1 MAPTLSSRIAAARAR
16 KQPAN
21 GGISTLK
28 DRLARARQRK
38 GAVSDEEEEDRGF
51 WDRLY
56 YGEEEGE
63 GGAMGLEEVPG
74 QFLEVAGS
82 PIEKGLKPL
91 VALGAGV
98 AKMPFADEEDE
109 DVRLARTVGKQL
121 YKSVA
126 ELPEAIAGGYPAEG
140 LMNVAAVPAMFATGG
155 AAALGGLSKVP
166 KLGALAKASQS
177 LTKLSRTPGMRAVAA
192 AADPLT
198 AAAEGLKLARKA
210 APGVAARAR
219 EVGLPAIGAAV
230 VERIVDPAKEIG
242 RAAAEKVTRKP
253 KAAVKATEQFRK
265 EMTKPGRKVRTEVLD
280 YIQSFLT
287 SLPQHAVTKMY
298 EYIGDAQNYQTI
310 KNAAD
315 KPKQA
320 LKEVHERLAAAIRQK
335 QRSASESYG
344 RDRRAFFHKKPKT
357 KDKRPNYQESLES
370 DLRSSTAELPWRL
383 NRVLNE
389 ALSDGAQG
397 FGARVVVKFFKR
409 DKDGKRVYEAKPRE
423 LDAGTQA
430 ELQRKPKQEY
440 EYDVEFESTTG
451 AGSTLSDAERTAVRS
466 HIRNN
471 LLKDKS
477 PELPLEELLNADK
490 RFMDSN
496 PLKDRDLRV
505 QDVLVLRLHKAVT
518 GATESHLRNIGKAKD
533 ADEFARLRKAYEA
546 HKGDMEQVRATYGD
560 APEGGIVTDA
570 SAGRLE
576 KALHAAE
583 STEGLERLISK
594 GGIVKLIGAMS
605 SKEFGGG
612 LVVKSD
618 ISKRLAA
625 VGAAASAAGGL
636 AFGTL
641 GLALGGLPLL
651 MIYSPRMMLPLSHR
665 LANSPRFMKM
675 AGRGPGA
682 QKEAQK
688 QVSKLMKVM
697 REAREILGNDTVQKY
712 AQQGMTVG
720 QFMERL
726 QQAQQREEQQ

>member
-1 MAPTLSSRIAAARAR
+1 MAPPLSSRIAAARAKR
-16 KQPAN
+16 QPAT
-21 GGISTLK
+21 GGTSTLQA
-28 DRLARARQRK
+28 RLARARQRK
-38 GAVSDEEEEDRGF
+38 GAVPDEEEEDRGF

-56 YGEEEGE
+56 YGEEKGE

-91 VALGAGV
+91 VALGTGV

-155 AAALGGLSKVP
+155 AAVLGAASKIP
-166 KLGALAKASQS
+166 KLGALAKASEG

-219 EVGLPAIGAAV
+219 EIGLPAIGAAA
-230 VERIVDPAKEIG
+230 VERLVDPAKEIG
-242 RAAAEKVTRKP
+242 RAAAEKATRKP
-253 KAAVKATEQFRK
+253 KAAAKAAGQFRK

-298 EYIGDAQNYQTI
+298 EYIGDAQNYQTMI
-310 KNAAD
+310 KAAN

-583 STEGLERLISK
+583 STEALERLISK

-625 VGAAASAAGGL
+625 VGAATAGGF
-636 AFGTL
+636 AIGPL
-641 GLALGGLPLL
+641 GIALGGLPLL
-651 MIYSPRMMLPLSHR
+651 MIYSPRMMLPLSNR

-697 REAREILGNDTVQKY
+697 REAREVLGNDTVQKY

>member
-1 MAPTLSSRIAAARAR
+1 MATLQSRLQRLSQKHSAPGPSMQSR
-16 KQPAN
+16 
-21 GGISTLK
+21 L
-28 DRLARARQRK
+28 DRLRK
-38 GAVSDEEEEDRGF
+38 RHGKQEEEDEEKGF
-51 WDRLY
+51 LSRLY

-63 GGAMGLEEVPG
+63 GGAMGLEEVSG

-109 DVRLARTVGKQL
+109 DVRLAKMVGNQL
-121 YKSVA
+121 YKSVV
-126 ELPEAIAGGYPAEG
+126 ELPEAIAEGYPAEG
-140 LMNVAAVPAMFATGG
+140 LMNVAAVPAMFLTGG

-177 LTKLSRTPGMRAVAA
+177 LTRLAAKPGMRAVAA

-210 APGVAARAR
+210 APGVAARAKKI
-219 EVGLPAIGAAV
+219 GLPAIGAAA
-230 VERIVDPAKEIG
+230 VERLVEPAKEIG
-242 RAAAEKVTRKP
+242 RAAVEKVTRKP
-253 KAAVKATEQFRK
+253 KAAAKATEQFRK
-265 EMTKPGRKVRTEVLD
+265 EMVKPGRKVRTEVLD

-287 SLPQHAVTKMY
+287 SLPKHAVTKMY
-298 EYIGDAQNYQTI
+298 EYIGDAQSYQTI

-315 KPKQA
+315 KPKRA

-335 QRSASESYG
+335 QRSAGERYG

-357 KDKRPNYQESLES
+357 KDKRPNYQEKLES

-389 ALSDGAQG
+389 ALSDGTQG

-409 DKDGKRVYEAKPRE
+409 DKDGNRVYEGKPRE
-423 LDAGTQA
+423 VDAGTQA
-430 ELQRKPKQEY
+430 ELQRRPKQEY
-440 EYDVEFESTTG
+440 EYDVVFESTTG
-451 AGSTLSDAERTAVRS
+451 ARSPLSDAERIAVRS
-466 HIRNN
+466 HIKDN
-471 LLKDKS
+471 LLRDGS
-477 PELPLEELLNADK
+477 PELPLEDLLNADK
-490 RFMDSN
+490 RFMDGN

-533 ADEFARLRKAYEA
+533 ADEFARIRKAYEA
-546 HKGDMEQVRATYGD
+546 HKGDMEQMRATYGD
-560 APEGGIVTDA
+560 APESGIVTDT
-570 SAGRLE
+570 STGRLE
-576 KALHAAE
+576 KALIDPE
-583 STEGLERLISK
+583 STAALERLISK
-594 GGIVKLIGAMS
+594 RGVSKLIGVMS
-605 SKEFGGG
+605 SPSFGGG

-625 VGAAASAAGGL
+625 VGAAVGTAGGF
-636 AFGTL
+636 AL
-641 GLALGGLPLL
+641 GPMGIALGGLPLL

-688 QVSKLMKVM
+688 QVSKLMKAM
-697 REAREILGNDTVQKY
+697 REAREVLGNETVQKY
-712 AQQGMTVG
+712 AQQGMTIG
-720 QFMERL
+720 QFMERM